1 MTGMYPHTL
10 QLCHLES
17 CMAAVQLLVVL
28 LMLRAIQ
35 TGFGPGSATVA
46 AIATDRGDPTYPI
59 N

>member
-1 MTGMYPHTL
+1 
-10 QLCHLES
+10 
-17 CMAAVQLLVVL
+17 MAVVQLLVVL

-35 TGFGPGSATVA
+35 TGFGPRSATVA